1 MNSLLALGV
10 LVSSALVLG
19 IIGDLLR
26 LPRVTSYLIA
36 GVLLGPSLCGLVTG
50 PALHHLEP
58 IADIA
63 MALVLFNLGARF
75 SVNYLRKIR
84 KHITPLAIGDLLAT
98 FFFVTV
104 GLLLF
109 GQSLSMSLMLGC
121 LAMATAPATT
131 ILVLRE
137 LRSDGPV
144 TESAQALVAV
154 NNLAC
159 VLVFEL
165 LLFGFLLFDGSQSM
179 NLGEQAG
186 RFAWTFLGSALIG
199 VAFGLIVSFATG
211 FLSTIQW
218 MAVMLAASTAVLGIC
233 EIYPISYMLAFLVM
247 GFVFANMAPDS
258 FLDLAESERVT
269 KLLSIAFF
277 AIHGADLEASKFL
290 HLGAVGI
297 AYIILR
303 CLGKYVGIW
312 MGASWGPLSKDNTSK
327 DSNDSKNPN
336 HVRNWLGTAMLSQA
350 GAAIALSAVA
360 VSRNATAFEPVQTI
374 ILGSVLF
381 FEILGPILIRT
392 SVVQA
397 SEVPKA
403 HVNRHH
409 SGSIFEQVRMML
421 AKFRKSTG
429 VTTLTREEFEGLT
442 VSTLSRSIVAGIP
455 QNATLDA
462 IISYV
467 EDSPDN
473 TFAVT
478 DNDNHVVGVIRYP
491 VLSEFLFDPNVN
503 ELALAKDIA
512 TPATRLFHPD
522 EPAKSLYHY
531 FLECTD
537 DIAPV
542 VSRDHGSM
550 TGVVRRSDVRA
561 LLISSRKKGGDH

>member
-1 MNSLLALGV
+1 M
-10 LVSSALVLG
+10 LVSSAIVLG
-19 IIGDLLR
+19 IIGDWLR

-36 GVLLGPSLCGLVTG
+36 GVLLGPSLFGFVTG
-50 PALHHLEP
+50 PALHNLEP

-75 SVNYLRKIR
+75 SINYLCKIR
-84 KHITPLAIGDLLAT
+84 ERIALLAIGDLLAT
-98 FFFVTV
+98 FLFVTV

-109 GQSLSMSLMLGC
+109 GQSLAMSLMLGC

-165 LLFGFLLFDGSQSM
+165 LLFGFLLFDGSQSID
-179 NLGEQAG
+179 LGEQAS
-186 RFAWTFLGSALIG
+186 RFAWTFLGSVLIG
-199 VAFGLIVSFATG
+199 AAFGLIVSFMTG

-233 EIYPISYMLAFLVM
+233 EIYPVSYMLTFIVM
-247 GFVFANMAPDS
+247 GFVFANVAPDS

-277 AIHGADLEASKFL
+277 AIHGADLQASKFMQ
-290 HLGAVGI
+290 LGTVGI

-303 CLGKYVGIW
+303 CLGKYVGIR
-312 MGASWGPLSKDNTSK
+312 MGASRGPLSKNSNPSK
-327 DSNDSKNPN
+327 NSNDSKNPSN
-336 HVRNWLGTAMLSQA
+336 VRNWLGTAMLSQA

-360 VSRNATAFEPVQTI
+360 VSRNEAAFEPVQTI

-392 SVVQA
+392 SVVQS

-403 HVNRHH
+403 HVNRHP
-409 SGSIFEQVRMML
+409 SGSILEQVRMML
-421 AKFRKSTG
+421 AKFRKSIG
-429 VTTLTREEFEGLT
+429 VNTLMRDEFEGLT
-442 VSTLSRSIVAGIP
+442 VSTLSRPIVEGIP
-455 QNATLDA
+455 QGATLDA

-478 DNDNHVVGVIRYP
+478 DNNNAVVGVIRYP
-491 VLSEFLFDPNVN
+491 ILSECLFDPSIS
-503 ELALAKDIA
+503 ELALAEDIA
-512 TPATRLFHPD
+512 TPPSRLFHPD
-522 EPAKSLYHY
+522 EPAISLYHY

-542 VSRDHGSM
+542 VSRDYGSM

-561 LLISSRKKGGDH
+561 LLISSRRKGGDH